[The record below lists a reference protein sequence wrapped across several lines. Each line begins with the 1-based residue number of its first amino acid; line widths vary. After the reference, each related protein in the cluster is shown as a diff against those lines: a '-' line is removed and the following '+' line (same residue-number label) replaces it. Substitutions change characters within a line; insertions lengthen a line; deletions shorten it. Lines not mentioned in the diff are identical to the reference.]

1 MRSRSPAYASI
12 HPWGMKKETSVMK
25 KALGI
30 GAAVFTVLLLILLVV
45 YRVADRENKTLS
57 DDERVR
63 LGGTYLKLS
72 AGVTHYELTGPAG
85 GKVVVLVHGFSVP
98 MFNWDPQVKALTGA
112 GFRVLRYDLYGRG
125 YSDRPKAQYDAV
137 LFVTQL
143 RDLLDA
149 LKITEPVSLVGLSLG
164 GPVVAHFAA
173 ANPAR
178 VERLVLLAPVIHSI
192 ASDAKFT
199 PLRMP
204 VVGNFLM
211 RVIAVNTITERGS
224 TLLKGID
231 ASGKHVAMFEAQ
243 TEYSGYSYALRSLI
257 CGDLF
262 SDQIGT
268 YKKAVGKAKRTLL
281 IWGTADT
288 DISAEMIARLRD
300 AAPGIKYR
308 RLEGIG
314 HDLNWTA
321 ADIINPLI
329 IDFLH

>member
-1 MRSRSPAYASI
+1 
-12 HPWGMKKETSVMK
+12 MK

-30 GAAVFTVLLLILLVV
+30 GALVCVVLLLILLLV
-45 YRVADRENKTLS
+45 YMAADREERTLD

-85 GKVVVLVHGFSVP
+85 GKVVVFVHGFSVP

-125 YSDRPKAQYDAV
+125 YSDRPEARYDAA

-143 RDLLDA
+143 HDLLDA

-164 GPVVAHFAA
+164 GPVV
-173 ANPAR
+173 
-178 VERLVLLAPVIHSI
+178 LAPVVHSI
-192 ASDAKFT
+192 VGDAKFT

-204 VVGNFLM
+204 FVGNFVM
-211 RVIAVNTITERGS
+211 RVIAVKTITERGLA
-224 TLLKGID
+224 LLRGID
-231 ASGKHVAMFEAQ
+231 ASGKHAAMFKAQ

-262 SDQIGT
+262 RDQIET
-268 YKKAVGKAKRTLL
+268 YIKAVKNAKGALL

-300 AAPGIKYR
+300 AAPGMEYR

-314 HDLNWTA
+314 HDLNCTA
-321 ADIINPLI
+321 ADIINPFI

>member
-1 MRSRSPAYASI
+1 
-12 HPWGMKKETSVMK
+12 MK

-30 GAAVFTVLLLILLVV
+30 GAAVFTVLLLILLLV
-45 YRVADRENKTLS
+45 YIAADREKRELN

-72 AGVTHYELTGPAG
+72 GGSTHYEITGPAE
-85 GKVVVLVHGFSVP
+85 GKVVVFVHGFSVP
-98 MFNWDPQVKALTGA
+98 MFCWDLQAKALAGA

-125 YSDRPKAQYDAV
+125 YSDRPKARYDAA

-149 LKITEPVSLVGLSLG
+149 LKIAEPVSLVGLSLG
-164 GPVVAHFAA
+164 GPVVAHFVV

-178 VERLVLLAPVIHSI
+178 VERLVLLAPVVHSVVN
-192 ASDAKFT
+192 DVKFT

-224 TLLKGID
+224 ALLKGID

-257 CGDLF
+257 RGDLF
-262 SDQIGT
+262 SDQIET
-268 YKKAVGKAKRTLL
+268 YKKAVGKAKGTLL
-281 IWGTADT
+281 VWGTADT

-300 AAPGIKYR
+300 AAPGIEYR

-314 HDLNWTA
+314 HDLNGTA
-321 ADIINPLI
+321 ADIINPWI

>member
-1 MRSRSPAYASI
+1 
-12 HPWGMKKETSVMK
+12 MK

-30 GAAVFTVLLLILLVV
+30 GALVCVVLLLILLLV
-45 YRVADRENKTLS
+45 YMAADREERTLD

-85 GKVVVLVHGFSVP
+85 GKVVVFVHGFSVP

-125 YSDRPKAQYDAV
+125 YSDRPEARYDAA

-143 RDLLDA
+143 HDLLDA

-173 ANPAR
+173 ENPAR
-178 VERLVLLAPVIHSI
+178 VEKLVLLAPVVHSI
-192 ASDAKFT
+192 VGDAKFT

-204 VVGNFLM
+204 FVGNFVM
-211 RVIAVNTITERGS
+211 RVIAVKTITERGLA
-224 TLLKGID
+224 LLRGID
-231 ASGKHVAMFEAQ
+231 ASGKHAEMFKAQ

-262 SDQIGT
+262 RDQIET
-268 YKKAVGKAKRTLL
+268 YIKAVKNAKGALL

-300 AAPGIKYR
+300 AAPGMEYR

-314 HDLNWTA
+314 HDLNCTA
-321 ADIINPLI
+321 ADIINPFI